1 MTFTNLSTALTL
13 SNVESVYIP
22 PPSEIGRAEY
32 YSAYRKRTQ
41 LYRAVRQAL
50 ALGIDV
56 TDLFMLG
63 YADMPKMR
71 SVIRDRIG
79 AARKGRGR
87 TANSVSSPVAQP

>member
-13 SNVESVYIP
+13 SNIESVYIP

-50 ALGIDV
+50 ALGV
-56 TDLFMLG
+56 NVADLFMLG
-63 YADMPKMR
+63 YADMPKLR
-71 SVIRDRIG
+71 SIVRDRIS
-79 AARKGRGR
+79 AARLAREATQAVR
-87 TANSVSSPVAQP
+87 RPVAQP